1 MPIFTEGQDPLD
13 HQDPLNFFRSGP
25 SSAEVAQHQHEWMV
39 QQQRDANTA
48 TMAYIFLGLIVLAAA
63 YGVFLHRRKLARA
76 ADAALV
82 SGLATGVRAARK
94 AASAKD
100 AFTARVLAKADEIH
114 PSAD

>member
-13 HQDPLNFFRSGP
+13 HQDPLNLWRSGP
-25 SSAEVAQHQHEWMV
+25 TTAEVAQRQHEWAV
-39 QQQRDANTA
+39 QQQHDANA
-48 TMAYIFLGLIVLAAA
+48 AMIGYSVIALIALAVAYS
-63 YGVFLHRRKLARA
+63 VFLHRRKLARA

-100 AFTARVLAKADEIH
+100 AFTARVRAKADEIH